1 MKKEERLARDILN
14 HIGGGEN
21 IRSFTHCMTRV
32 RLDIKDDSK
41 VNMKQLKEVDGV
53 MGVIEDDTLQ
63 IVVGPGTVNK
73 VAEHITQITG
83 IKMGEAIDENN
94 DDLIKLKK
102 DDLKKK
108 NNTPVKNL

>member
-1 MKKEERLARDILN
+1 
-14 HIGGGEN
+14 
-21 IRSFTHCMTRV
+21 MTRV

-53 MGVIEDDTLQ
+53 MDVIEDDTLQ

-73 VAEHITQITG
+73 VAEHITQITR

-94 DDLIKLKK
+94 DDLLKGNGS
-102 DDLKKK
+102 KKRK
-108 NNTPVKNL
+108 Y

>member
-1 MKKEERLARDILN
+1 
-14 HIGGGEN
+14 
-21 IRSFTHCMTRV
+21 MTRV

-73 VAEHITQITG
+73 VAEHITQITR

-94 DDLIKLKK
+94 DDLLKGNGS
-102 DDLKKK
+102 KKRK
-108 NNTPVKNL
+108 Y